1 MDYQLLKQQVQ
12 EMVRDQNYLITL
24 LSNTSALLYQSMENL
39 NWLGYYLYRDD
50 QLILGPFQGKVAC
63 EIIPLDKGVCGKAAR
78 DRKTVL
84 VKDVHQFAGHIAC
97 DSASNSEIVIPII
110 INDQLFGVLDI
121 DSPLIG
127 RFTEDDKAN
136 LEEIV
141 RIMEKRIS
149 QLSKCC

>member
-1 MDYQLLKQQVQ
+1 MDYQLLKQQIQ

>member
-1 MDYQLLKQQVQ
+1 MDYQLLKQQTQ
-12 EMVRDQNYLITL
+12 EMVRDQNYLITI

-39 NWLGYYLYRDD
+39 NWLGYYLYRDG

-110 INDQLFGVLDI
+110 INGQLFGVLDI

-127 RFTEDDKAN
+127 RFSEDDKAK

-141 RIMEKRIS
+141 RILEKRIS
-149 QLSKCC
+149 QLSKC

>member
-12 EMVRDQNYLITL
+12 EMVKEESYLITL

-39 NWLGYYLYRDD
+39 NWLGYYLYRDS

-78 DRKTVL
+78 GRETVL
-84 VKDVHQFAGHIAC
+84 VKDVHQFEGHIAC

-127 RFTEDDKAN
+127 RFNEDDQTN
-136 LEEIV
+136 LEDIV
-141 RIMEKRIS
+141 RIMAKRIS
-149 QLSKCC
+149 QLNKCC